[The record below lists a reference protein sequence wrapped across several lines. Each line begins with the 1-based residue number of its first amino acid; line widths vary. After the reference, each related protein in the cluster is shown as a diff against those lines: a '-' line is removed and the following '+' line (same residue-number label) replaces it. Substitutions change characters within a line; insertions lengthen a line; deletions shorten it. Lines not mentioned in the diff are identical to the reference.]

1 MGVKTMSYEQGFE
14 DCAELCYTEADE
26 GKDKDDVM
34 KRLRYIVGLVKQKKF
49 DRLKRMLE
57 SA

>member
-1 MGVKTMSYEQGFE
+1 MSYEQGFE
-14 DCAELCYTEADE
+14 DCAELCYAEAGE
-26 GKDKDDVM
+26 AKDKEEAM